1 MKSLSRVQLFTT
13 PWTTAYQAP
22 PSMGFSRQEYWSG
35 VPLPSLRS
43 IYIAAN
49 SNISFLW
56 LSSIALC
63 VYVCICVHIY
73 IYTHHIFIIHSSVNG
88 HLGCFHVL
96 TVVTS
101 AAMNIGCMYLFEL
114 ELLSFQIIGPGP
126 FEILIRTFVEC
137 CLPWKRACH
146 HDEAGSFGCR
156 EFLDKDWA
164 VSCQVRLSSERGS
177 EYWASVYMHL

>member
-1 MKSLSRVQLFTT
+1 M
-13 PWTTAYQAP
+13 
-22 PSMGFSRQEYWSG
+22 
-35 VPLPSLRS
+35 
-43 IYIAAN
+43 
-49 SNISFLW
+49 
-56 LSSIALC
+56 
-63 VYVCICVHIY
+63 YVCICVHIY

-146 HDEAGSFGCR
+146 HDEAGSFGRR